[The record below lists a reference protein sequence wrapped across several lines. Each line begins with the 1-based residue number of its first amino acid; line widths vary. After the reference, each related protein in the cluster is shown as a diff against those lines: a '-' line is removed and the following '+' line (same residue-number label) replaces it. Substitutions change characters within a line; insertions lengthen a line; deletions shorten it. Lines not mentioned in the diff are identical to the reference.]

1 MNIDIF
7 IERKTEEKI
16 RRAIEENGMLKK
28 GDRVVLAVSGGA
40 DSMTLLYVLYYLAD
54 EYALDLKV
62 CHVNHGLRGA
72 QADGDEELVR
82 KNCQELKIP
91 FLVKKAD
98 VRELCRRMGIGE
110 EECGRRIRYEFF
122 DECANGGKI
131 ATAHTLSDKA
141 ETLIFNLTRGSS
153 LKGLCSIPPVRGN
166 IIRPLILCAR
176 EDIEEFCEKN
186 GIEYAVDC
194 TNSDIEYSRNR
205 IRHEVIPQ
213 LKVIN
218 PAFLTAV
225 ENLSESCALDEK
237 FLSGMCDKALD
248 EAYISENVYS
258 AEVLSR
264 LDKALLLR
272 AVVRIIENSGSEANS
287 RRAKEAADS
296 VINGGS
302 VNLSSGRIFKCDGKK
317 VWVCLPEQAYGQNGE
332 IGDFCFPFCEGE
344 TVTPAGTVTIKKSN
358 LEKYSGQ
365 KGCAKINNL
374 LLYNVIGC
382 DRISKDLVI
391 RNKRPGDRIT
401 LYKRSVTKSLKKLFY
416 EQKIKPQ
423 DRSRQ
428 IVIADKDG
436 VLWVQSAGPD
446 KRALPKDKNSEI
458 YEITVRTNDET
469 GN

>member
-1 MNIDIF
+1 MSIDIF
-7 IERKTEEKI
+7 IEGKTEEKI
-16 RRAIEENGMLKK
+16 RRAINENGMLEK

-54 EYALDLKV
+54 EYELDLNV

-82 KNCQELKIP
+82 KNCQKLNIP
-91 FLVKKAD
+91 FFVKKAD
-98 VRELCRRMGIGE
+98 VRAVCRQEKIGE

-122 DECANGGKI
+122 DECAKGGKI

-166 IIRPLILCAR
+166 IIRPLILCTR

-218 PAFLTAV
+218 PAFLKAI
-225 ENLSESCALDEK
+225 ENLSESCALDERL
-237 FLSGMCDKALD
+237 LSGMCDKALD
-248 EAYISENVYS
+248 ESYISENVYS
-258 AEVLSR
+258 ARVLSS

-287 RRAKEAADS
+287 SRVKEAADA
-296 VINGGS
+296 VIKGGS
-302 VNLSSGRIFKCDGKK
+302 VNLSSGRVFKSDKK
-317 VWVCLPEQAYGQNGE
+317 TVRVLLSEDFSSQTGE
-332 IGDFCFPFCEGE
+332 HDDFCFPFREGE
-344 TVTPAGTVTIKKSN
+344 TVTPAGTVIIKKFN
-358 LEKYSGQ
+358 LEKYSRQ

-391 RNKRPGDRIT
+391 RNKRSGDRIT
-401 LYKRSVTKSLKKLFY
+401 LYKRSVTKSLKKLFC
-416 EQKIKPQ
+416 EQKIPQ
-423 DRSRQ
+423 ADRLRQ
-428 IVIADKDG
+428 IIIADENG

>member
-1 MNIDIF
+1 MSIDIF
-7 IERKTEEKI
+7 IEGKTEEKI
-16 RRAIEENGMLKK
+16 RRAIKNGMLEK

-54 EYALDLKV
+54 EYELDLKV

-82 KNCQELKIP
+82 KTCQKLNIP
-91 FLVKKAD
+91 FFVKKAD
-98 VRELCRRMGIGE
+98 VRAVCRQEKIGE

-122 DECANGGKI
+122 DECAKGGKI

-166 IIRPLILCAR
+166 IIRPLILCTR

-218 PAFLTAV
+218 PAFLKAI
-225 ENLSESCALDEK
+225 ENLSESCALDERL
-237 FLSGMCDKALD
+237 LSGMCDKALD

-258 AEVLSR
+258 ARVLSS

-287 RRAKEAADS
+287 SRVKEAADA
-296 VINGGS
+296 VIKGGS
-302 VNLSSGRIFKCDGKK
+302 VNLSSGRVFKSDKK
-317 VWVCLPEQAYGQNGE
+317 TVRVLLAEDFSSLTGE
-332 IGDFCFPFCEGE
+332 HNDFCFPFREGE
-344 TVTPAGTVTIKKSN
+344 TVTPAGTVTIKKFN
-358 LEKYSGQ
+358 LEKYSRQ

-391 RNKRPGDRIT
+391 RNRRSGDRIT
-401 LYKRSVTKSLKKLFY
+401 LYKRSVTKSLKKLFC
-416 EQKIKPQ
+416 EQKIPQ
-423 DRSRQ
+423 ADRSRQ
-428 IVIADKDG
+428 IIIADENG

-458 YEITVRTNDET
+458 YEITVRTNNET